1 MGKQRAH
8 REQIIDGT
16 AKILSE
22 EEAKEEK
29 KMNDEQNQTPENKIP
44 AETKDTKKHPVKERW
59 DNLPKPVKTG
69 AKVAG
74 GLLAAALVGLI
85 TWSIFGKGNSDD
97 SDGFDQDPIGLP
109 FDEPDDTV
117 SFDDFSVEEKPES
130 ETENVE
136 E

>member
-16 AKILSE
+16 ATILD
-22 EEAKEEK
+22 EAKEEET
-29 KMNDEQNQTPENKIP
+29 MNNEQNNQTPENKIP
-44 AETKDTKKHPVKERW
+44 AETKDAKKHPVKERW
-59 DNLPKPVKTG
+59 DNLPKPIKTG

-74 GLLAAALVGLI
+74 GLLAAGLI
-85 TWSIFGKGNSDD
+85 GFITWNLFGKGNSDD
-97 SDGFDQDPIGLP
+97 SEGFEPEPIGLP

-117 SFDDFSVEEKPES
+117 SFTDFSTEENPVEE
-130 ETENVE
+130 TVE